1 MKFLII
7 TNHSYMLWQ
16 FRREVIVELQR
27 RGEVVVSTP
36 FVGHEEDFEEM
47 GCRMINTEL
56 DRRSI
61 NPVTDL
67 RLYWFYKKL
76 LKTERPDIVITYSI
90 KPNVYAGYACR
101 RLKIP
106 YCVNVQGL
114 GTAFQKR
121 LTALIAAFMYKIAL
135 KNAKAVFFENTVN
148 AEEFARAGIV
158 LADKEIVLP
167 GAGVNLDYYK
177 FEPYPAEEG
186 GIRFLFLGR
195 IMKEKGVDELFDAAK
210 KLKGKYGDKIK
221 IDLVGFFEDEY
232 KETVNQL
239 AADGIVAFHGFQE
252 EPRPFYAAAH
262 CIVLPSYHEGMSNV
276 LLEAAATGRALIASD
291 IPGCREAVDDGVNGF
306 ICKGMDSESL
316 AKCMDRFMLLDS
328 ASRKAMGMRGRR
340 KMEEVFDRNMVVN
353 ETLTAIAGETV
364 TG

>member
-1 MKFLII
+1 MNGYEKDNLE
-7 TNHSYMLWQ
+7 
-16 FRREVIVELQR
+16 R
-27 RGEVVVSTP
+27 
-36 FVGHEEDFEEM
+36 
-47 GCRMINTEL
+47 
-56 DRRSI
+56 
-61 NPVTDL
+61 L
-67 RLYWFYKKL
+67 RPYLAECTVL
-76 LKTERPDIVITYSI
+76 LKKNGAFPLDAPCRIFAAGSGVRDTVKGGTGSGDVNSRIV
-90 KPNVYAGYACR
+90 
-101 RLKIP
+101 
-106 YCVNVQGL
+106 VNVEQG
-114 GTAFQKR
+114 
-121 LTALIAAFMYKIAL
+121 L
-135 KNAKAVFFENTVN
+135 KNAGMQIMTEGWLTDYDRLC
-148 AEEFARAGIV
+148 EEHMASHMQKVMG
-158 LADKEIVLP
+158 
-167 GAGVNLDYYK
+167 
-177 FEPYPAEEG
+177 
-186 GIRFLFLGR
+186 

-340 KMEEVFDRNMVVN
+340 KMEEVVDRNMVVN